1 MNQGYRILNCHFSA
15 FLALLLTSCKKETAQ
30 VAPPKETKET
40 TVFPFDL
47 GEKQVW
53 AELAARPREREKGLM
68 YRDSIPEGNG
78 MLFVFEKP
86 GPQRFWM
93 KNTRIPL
100 DIGYFSQTGKLLEIH
115 AAKPFDLRGVP
126 SHSQKVKFVLELN
139 LNGFRKMGIRIGDRL
154 DLESVTRALQQKGLD
169 PKEYGLPYP

>member
-1 MNQGYRILNCHFSA
+1 
-15 FLALLLTSCKKETAQ
+15 
-30 VAPPKETKET
+30 
-40 TVFPFDL
+40 
-47 GEKQVW
+47 
-53 AELAARPREREKGLM
+53 
-68 YRDSIPEGNG
+68 
-78 MLFVFEKP
+78 MLFVFEEP

-154 DLESVTRALQQKGLD
+154 NLQSVTRALQQKGLA